1 MIKAWIDRNIKG
13 DPVIWCVVI
22 ALSLMSVLVVYSAT
36 RSLAYKMM
44 QGNTEYYLF
53 KHGGLVILSL
63 AAMWGAHQVDYRLYA
78 KLARLALW
86 LSVPLL
92 LLVYFFGRSINS
104 ASRQFLIPYIG
115 SSFQPSDLAKLA
127 LITSIAAMLA
137 KRQQHIDDIK
147 ESLIPILIW
156 SGAICGL
163 IALANFS
170 TAFLLFATCMLLM
183 FIGRVPVKY
192 LFSLILIGFVLVTV
206 GLYAGDRLETVVGR
220 ITRFLDPTL
229 IPFQVEQSYIA
240 ISTGGAFGKG
250 IGHNDQSNILPNA
263 YNDFIYAIIVEEYG
277 LLGGVAVIILYLVFL
292 YRGMLAVSRS
302 DRAFGGLLSAG
313 LSFSLVIQAFTNMAV
328 AVGLIPVTGQPLP
341 LLSMGGT
348 SLLFTGMSIGIIL
361 SVSREREKSE
371 PGYTKA
377 KAGPDK
383 KLS

>member
-1 MIKAWIDRNIKG
+1 MIKEWVEKNIKG
-13 DPVIWCVVI
+13 DPMIWCVVI

-53 KHGGLVILSL
+53 KHGGLVVLSL
-63 AAMWGAHQVDYRLYA
+63 GAMWAAHWVDYRFYA
-78 KLARLALW
+78 KLSRLALW
-86 LSVPLL
+86 ISVPLL
-92 LLVYFFGRSINS
+92 LLVYFFGRNINS

-127 LITSIAAMLA
+127 LITSLAAMLA

-156 SGAICGL
+156 CGVICGL

-192 LFSLILIGFVLVTV
+192 LFSLIAIGFVLVTV
-206 GLYAGDRLETVVGR
+206 GLYAGDRLPTVIGR
-220 ITRFLDPTL
+220 IERFFDPTL
-229 IPFQVEQSYIA
+229 VPFQAEQSFIA
-240 ISTGGAFGKG
+240 IATGGTLGKG
-250 IGHNDQSNILPNA
+250 IGHNEQSNILPNA

-277 LLGGVAVIILYLVFL
+277 MVGGVAVIILYLVFL

-313 LSFSLVIQAFTNMAV
+313 LAFSLVIQAFTNMAV
-328 AVGLIPVTGQPLP
+328 AVGLIPITGQPLP

-371 PGYTKA
+371 PRSGKIKGLA
-377 KAGPDK
+377 
-383 KLS
+383 

>member
-1 MIKAWIDRNIKG
+1 
-13 DPVIWCVVI
+13 
-22 ALSLMSVLVVYSAT
+22 
-36 RSLAYKMM
+36 
-44 QGNTEYYLF
+44 
-53 KHGGLVILSL
+53 
-63 AAMWGAHQVDYRLYA
+63 
-78 KLARLALW
+78 
-86 LSVPLL
+86 
-92 LLVYFFGRSINS
+92 
-104 ASRQFLIPYIG
+104 
-115 SSFQPSDLAKLA
+115 
-127 LITSIAAMLA
+127 
-137 KRQQHIDDIK
+137 
-147 ESLIPILIW
+147 
-156 SGAICGL
+156 
-163 IALANFS
+163 
-170 TAFLLFATCMLLM
+170 
-183 FIGRVPVKY
+183 
-192 LFSLILIGFVLVTV
+192 
-206 GLYAGDRLETVVGR
+206 VVGR